1 MMPCPQ
7 LSPGQQMVLWNL
19 FDGTT
24 DNDCGDAATTTTVH
38 RLAEY
43 PARLEVLT
51 LHLKFYV
58 KH

>member
-7 LSPGQQMVLWNL
+7 LSPGQQMELWNL

-24 DNDCGDAATTTTVH
+24 DNDCKDPATTTTTTVH

-43 PARLEVLT
+43 PARWV
-51 LHLKFYV
+51 HDRQ
-58 KH
+58 

>member
-7 LSPGQQMVLWNL
+7 LSPGQQMELWNL

-24 DNDCGDAATTTTVH
+24 DNDCKDPATTTTTTVH

-43 PARLEVLT
+43 PARLGVLI
-51 LHLKFYV
+51 LQLNF
-58 KH
+58 

>member
-7 LSPGQQMVLWNL
+7 LSPGQQMELWNL

-24 DNDCGDAATTTTVH
+24 DNDCGDPGTTTTTVH

-43 PARLEVLT
+43 PARLGVLI
-51 LHLKFYV
+51 LQLNF
-58 KH
+58 